1 MPARRR
7 RPARSRKSAARNRK
21 PRPREGKMTDDT
33 QQSADD
39 FYSFTIDRTTAR
51 VVKVETLDASGARHE
66 VSDQEKASLAT
77 GGSVPLEV
85 ALEEAFAAGIDCI
98 LGDEAPP
105 DEAEASAQDAEL
117 RHVLVAPLIQ
127 QSTANRL
134 MRREVLDRVIFQ
146 TLIQHSIKPS
156 NATPGDPSK

>member
-1 MPARRR
+1 
-7 RPARSRKSAARNRK
+7 
-21 PRPREGKMTDDT
+21 MTDDT

-66 VSDQEKASLAT
+66 VSDQQKASLAS

-156 NATPGDPSK
+156 NANPGDPSK